1 MYDGRIIVKGTTMD
15 ILPDGSPALAKE
27 PQEKVYVYDPGAGI
41 WTSGSSEGV
50 KQMDTISNND
60 GQLILVGGGGF
71 TEDPVTREDVDEP
84 ATVRTYD
91 LSSGAGDVLASLHK
105 EMYRPGVACS
115 NGVIYVFDTVDYSFE
130 RVRNGK
136 SELLKDAL
144 PRYLNS
150 GVKGAVGRY
159 PHPTEKYGVILPV
172 NEGVLLVGPLA
183 EDGSGDTYLLKEG
196 NDSFEIYEKRMSDH
210 KVSFPA
216 AASYRGYVYAIGT
229 SPLEQGQM
237 FFRRTAMAVPE
248 YAGDVTEDPD
258 DKDDGNKPDGDKP
271 DGDKPDGDKNRNEKN
286 TDAGD
291 RAKTGSEYEPPVKK
305 MVVARVS
312 KAAKTGDSADLT
324 VWVCVEAA
332 SAAGIAAAV
341 VLFRR
346 RQRG

>member
-1 MYDGRIIVKGTTMD
+1 MD

-71 TEDPVTREDVDEP
+71 TVDPVTREDVDEP

-91 LSSGAGDVLASLHK
+91 PSSGAGDVLARLHK
-105 EMYRPGVACS
+105 AMYRPGVACS
-115 NGVIYVFDTVDYSFE
+115 NGVIYVFDVVDYTFE

-136 SELLKDAL
+136 SELLTNAL
-144 PRYLNS
+144 PQYLNS
-150 GVKGAVGRY
+150 GAGGIVGKY
-159 PHPTEKYGVILPV
+159 PNPTEKYGVILPV
-172 NEGVLLVGPLA
+172 NEGVMLAGPLSG
-183 EDGSGDTYLLKEG
+183 DGLGDTYLLKEG

-229 SPLEQGQM
+229 SPLEPGQM

-271 DGDKPDGDKNRNEKN
+271 DGDKSDKGKPEGGDENRKGND
-286 TDAGD
+286 TDAGE
-291 RAKTGSEYEPPVKK
+291 RSKSGAEYGSRVKK
-305 MVVARVS
+305 MVVSGSGKV
-312 KAAKTGDSADLT
+312 AKTGDSADLT
-324 VWVCVEAA
+324 VWVCVAAA

-346 RQRG
+346 RHINY